1 MDLVFQATSNIN
13 NLIYFLSSVSSSFD
27 FSDNERD
34 LVSEEKLDKKKA
46 YLLTIRVINNIIGL
60 RKAITSDALKY
71 NEKTWYELLKKIIEL
86 NNEFHTTE
94 NSEIEKELQNRLF
107 YNLTELNKEIVEWN
121 KTHSQKIMTLA
132 QAKEKYKQSLLEGLK
147 YFNY

>member
-1 MDLVFQATSNIN
+1 MDLVFQTTNNIN
-13 NLIYFLSSVSSSFD
+13 NLIRFLNSVSPSFD
-27 FSDNERD
+27 FSDNEID
-34 LVSEEKLDKKKA
+34 LISEEKLDKKKA

-60 RKAITSDALKY
+60 RKAITSDVLKY

-107 YNLTELNKEIVEWN
+107 YNLTELNKEIIEWN

-132 QAKEKYKQSLLEGLK
+132 QAKEKYKQSLLEELK

>member
-1 MDLVFQATSNIN
+1 MDLVFQTTNNIN
-13 NLIYFLSSVSSSFD
+13 NLIHFLNSASSSFD
-27 FSDNERD
+27 FSNDEKD
-34 LVSEEKLDKKKA
+34 LISEEKLDKKKA

-60 RKAITSDALKY
+60 RKAITSDTLKY

-86 NNEFHTTE
+86 NNEFYTTE

-107 YNLTELNKEIVEWN
+107 CNLTELNKEIIEWN
-121 KTHSQKIMTLA
+121 ETHNQKIMTLA

-147 YFNY
+147 YFKY